1 MGFWTA
7 IFLIATMAIA
17 TGFVLQ
23 IVKMAMRHYEN
34 IERIKRGYPTKDGA
48 MPLGGGDSMRD
59 GHAQPYVHG
68 ERLQ

>member
-7 IFLIATMAIA
+7 IFLIAFFAII

-48 MPLGGGDSMRD
+48 VPFGTQEPTHDEHMK
-59 GHAQPYVHG
+59 PYVHG
-68 ERLQ
+68 DRLQ